1 MNNRPKRI
9 CNRATASLE
18 QLEKVIGDLQKKI
31 QTQGEELGRKDAR
44 IKELKDELKRKD
56 EYIKQLKYERDIR
69 IDPFVTGITTA
80 YGEPKEFAKIV
91 RCKDCRWYDKGE
103 NVVDSWELCKL
114 HNHNTEDDG
123 YCHHGER
130 REE

>member
-44 IKELKDELKRKD
+44 IKELKDELW
-56 EYIKQLKYERDIR
+56 ELKHPKTTIVG
-69 IDPFVTGITTA
+69 PITTD
-80 YGEPKEFAKIV
+80 GPSEQLVTVQTI
-91 RCKDCRWYDKGE
+91 
-103 NVVDSWELCKL
+103 
-114 HNHNTEDDG
+114 TEGDTNEVTEG
-123 YCHHGER
+123 L
-130 REE
+130 

>member
-44 IKELKDELKRKD
+44 IKELKDELW
-56 EYIKQLKYERDIR
+56 ELKHSAE
-69 IDPFVTGITTA
+69 T
-80 YGEPKEFAKIV
+80 V
-91 RCKDCRWYDKGE
+91 RCKDCKWFHHDINGNGFCE
-103 NVVDSWELCKL
+103 VIDELF
-114 HNHNTEDDG
+114 TEDNG
-123 YCHHGER
+123 YCYRGER
-130 REE
+130 REK